1 MVNHHDFQNSKGF
14 QTMNMCSFLG
24 TKPGPLLGGPAMWLR
39 QIFFLEAMEPGL
51 GVSRQAGTDQEQK
64 FKTHEGALRIC
75 TSLLD
80 WNSHI
85 FRGQAQN
92 KTNYTQTSC

>member
-1 MVNHHDFQNSKGF
+1 
-14 QTMNMCSFLG
+14 MNMCSFLG
-24 TKPGPLLGGPAMWLR
+24 TKPGPLLGGPGLR
-39 QIFFLEAMEPGL
+39 
-51 GVSRQAGTDQEQK
+51 VSRQAGTDQQK

-75 TSLLD
+75 ASLLD